1 KFPVDI
7 IKFDYPLFE
16 SSPAKKPVVKERKLE
31 FLILSREYFSI
42 CKGATKFNLTEPKR
56 GIADKGCP
64 EIKGAGEGKEHY
76 YSQMQNVE
84 YDGSA
89 IVIKYSGGLPD
100 VKFKCK
106 KGTHKPAMKA
116 LKEKL
121 RIIERQRLRKIEE
134 HKYYEDIKYRR
145 LKDDTQKQEE
155 DKR

>member
-1 KFPVDI
+1 V
-7 IKFDYPLFE
+7 
-16 SSPAKKPVVKERKLE
+16 
-31 FLILSREYFSI
+31 
-42 CKGATKFNLTEPKR
+42 N
-56 GIADKGCP
+56 
-64 EIKGAGEGKEHY
+64 
-76 YSQMQNVE
+76 
-84 YDGSA
+84 
-89 IVIKYSGGLPD
+89 
-100 VKFKCK
+100 FKCK